1 MNNEFWKIVWENQ
14 NCKILK
20 NRNGFYVVDSE
31 LRVLELDGCR
41 LGPYESLAVAL
52 KHIEGTIFG
61 D

>member
-1 MNNEFWKIVWENQ
+1 MNTEFWKVVWENH

-20 NRNGFYVVDSE
+20 NCNGFYVVDSE
-31 LRVLELDGCR
+31 LRVLELDGRR

-52 KHIEGTIFG
+52 KHIEGTVFG